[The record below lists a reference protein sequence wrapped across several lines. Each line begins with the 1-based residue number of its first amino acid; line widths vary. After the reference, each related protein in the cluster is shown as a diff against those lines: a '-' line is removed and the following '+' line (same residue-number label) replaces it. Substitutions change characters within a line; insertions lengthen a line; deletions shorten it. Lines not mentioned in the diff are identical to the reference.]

1 MLRTPIVLST
11 SGVRHARGLLTGG
24 LLLAVALGCHGSHEE
39 GAAGGGE
46 EAAHPAGPVVVVA
59 PAEER
64 SIERTVSALAR
75 CETLPEKLAPLT
87 AVIEG
92 QVRDIRVQQGQAV
105 TA

>member
-1 MLRTPIVLST
+1 MLITST
-11 SGVRHARGLLTGG
+11 FLFPSGLRHTVGLLAGG
-24 LLLAVALGCHGSHEE
+24 LLLSAVACGCSGSHEE
-39 GAAGGGE
+39 GATAGGE
-46 EAAHPAGPVVVVA
+46 EAHAAGPVVVVA

-92 QVRDIRVQQGQAV
+92 QVHDILVQ
-105 TA
+105 